1 LTAEL
6 RAFLNQPAD
15 DFLFDQRA
23 DEIMQI
29 ELAYYF

>member
-6 RAFLNQPAD
+6 RAFLNQPMED
-15 DFLFDQRA
+15 LLFGLRD
-23 DEIMQI
+23 DEIMQL